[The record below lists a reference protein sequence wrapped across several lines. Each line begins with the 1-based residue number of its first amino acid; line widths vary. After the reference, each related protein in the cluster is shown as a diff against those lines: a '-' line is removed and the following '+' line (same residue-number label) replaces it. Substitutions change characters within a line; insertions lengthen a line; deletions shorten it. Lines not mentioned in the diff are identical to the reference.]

1 MPRWAVRAVSSP
13 TLDKGLCSSNFQR
26 AKRRIVISQPSH
38 IYMIFQIRIVFK
50 KLLRHRFTVQEERC
64 KSRWAKERQLLAV
77 YVSIF
82 TIFCSITSY
91 LLLMVTWQCLP
102 HTALTKIIILKK
114 DARKKKK
121 GSKKLPCI
129 ICITSQGHRKP
140 PKQSILQSCSYG
152 LPGSI
157 LIKRGGGRTNKN
169 AIKQAHI
176 FCNLE
181 K

>member
-13 TLDKGLCSSNFQR
+13 TLNKGLCSSNFQR

-114 DARKKKK
+114 DTRKKKK
-121 GSKKLPCI
+121 GARNYPALSALFHKAIGNP
-129 ICITSQGHRKP
+129 Q
-140 PKQSILQSCSYG
+140 
-152 LPGSI
+152 
-157 LIKRGGGRTNKN
+157 NK
-169 AIKQAHI
+169 AYFSLVHMACQAASS
-176 FCNLE
+176 
-181 K
+181 